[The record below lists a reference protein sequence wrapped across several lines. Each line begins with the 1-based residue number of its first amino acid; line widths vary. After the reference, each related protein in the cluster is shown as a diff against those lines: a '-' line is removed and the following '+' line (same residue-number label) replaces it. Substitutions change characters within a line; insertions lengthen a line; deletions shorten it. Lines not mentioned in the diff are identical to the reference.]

1 MTHLLAKLGLGFVK
15 GLVTGIGFSI
25 ALTLIGYLSIKT
37 CIDQSC
43 FMNSDY
49 DDGENSYH
57 DYDPLSNTLVFD
69 NIKSQTGDNGI
80 VITATLQNQDS
91 IDWESIDIELELFD
105 NNEEFVHECTE
116 YISHTIAA
124 GASEHIKITCRGCK
138 KNTIPE
144 FDTYTL
150 RVVDASSY

>member
-1 MTHLLAKLGLGFVK
+1 MKHTLIKLWLGLVK
-15 GLVTGIGFSI
+15 GLVTGLGFSV
-25 ALTLIGYLSIKT
+25 ALALVGYLSIKT

-49 DDGENSYH
+49 DDESIYH
-57 DYDPLSNTLVFD
+57 DYDPSSNTLVFD
-69 NIKSQTGDNGI
+69 NIKSQTADNGI

-105 NNEEFVHECTE
+105 KNEQFVHECTE

-124 GASEHIKITCRGCK
+124 GTSEHIKITCRGCK

-144 FDTYTL
+144 FETYTL